1 MRKQLDNYE
10 VICPYPYLIRIG
22 TNLKGHGFLTMAMCC
37 FRDTACMYQG
47 LISAP
52 RPAGTALGRC
62 GNNSCLSNG
71 LRGQFAR

>member
-37 FRDTACMYQG
+37 FRDTACMYQPTRV
-47 LISAP
+47 LSQLSALP
-52 RPAGTALGRC
+52 E
-62 GNNSCLSNG
+62 
-71 LRGQFAR
+71 LR